1 LNLSAETSFWVGFHR
16 QFDSSLC
23 QRASFSIMKR
33 QWVFLLPVTALA
45 GMLVS
50 CAHVGQ
56 NSANSLPA
64 ETHSANRAIQEL
76 KVRFAPDHHLA
87 VFNVRVEP
95 EGRRVILAGEVDNVV
110 AKSETAD
117 AVRSAGFDVIDRITI
132 LPSPELGETTW
143 GISRL
148 SIANA
153 RELPGH
159 GAELGMQIL
168 MGHVVRVLNQSNGWY
183 LVQSADRYLSWATRG
198 SVVRCTELQAQAWR
212 DSPLLLVTSFEDRVM
227 ERPQPDA
234 QPVSD
239 VVTGCLV
246 KKIGEEGDWFKV
258 ELPDQR
264 TGYLQKNSATDYAEW
279 QRTRQPTPD
288 AIEQTARTL
297 LGRPYLWG
305 GNSPKGLDCSGFT
318 KLVFFLNGVEL
329 DRNASH
335 QAQQGTDVPLDAELS
350 QLKKG
355 DLVFFGARARAGRP
369 ERITHVGIYLGDKLF
384 IHSSE
389 MVRINSLDPNSP
401 ISDVRRIRTLI
412 RAKRVLPD
420 S

>member
-1 LNLSAETSFWVGFHR
+1 
-16 QFDSSLC
+16 
-23 QRASFSIMKR
+23 MKTK
-33 QWVFLLPVTALA
+33 WFVLLPVTALTVLLA
-45 GMLVS
+45 A
-50 CAHVGQ
+50 CAHVGRDEAKSQ
-56 NSANSLPA
+56 PDESRTAA
-64 ETHSANRAIQEL
+64 RVIEEMKA
-76 KVRFAPDHHLA
+76 RFAPDHHLA
-87 VFNVRVEP
+87 VFNVQVEP
-95 EGRRVILAGEVDNVV
+95 EGRRVILLGEVDNAE
-110 AKSETAD
+110 AKSETLA
-117 AVRSAGFDVIDRITI
+117 AVRSAGFDVIDRITV
-132 LPSPELGETTW
+132 LPSPELGDATW

-168 MGHVVRVLNQSNGWY
+168 MGHVVRILNQSNGWY
-183 LVQSADRYLSWATRG
+183 LVQSADRYLSWASRG
-198 SVVRCTELQAQAWR
+198 SVVRCTEPQAQAWR
-212 DSPLLLVTSFEDRVM
+212 DSPLLLVTSFEDRVL
-227 ERPQPDA
+227 ERPQPGA

-246 KKIGEEGDWFKV
+246 KKIAEEGDWFKV

-264 TGYLQKNSATDYAEW
+264 TGYLQRNSATDYAEW
-279 QRTRQPTPD
+279 KRTRQSTPD
-288 AIEQTARTL
+288 AIERSAKTL
-297 LGRPYLWG
+297 LGRSYLWG
-305 GNSPKGLDCSGFT
+305 GNSPKALDCSGFT

-335 QAQQGTDVPLDAELS
+335 QAQQGTEVPLDPELS

-355 DLVFFGARARAGRP
+355 DLLFFGSRARAGRP

-401 ISDVRRIRTLI
+401 ISDARRIRTLI